1 MSGLSELGWDKDR
14 QEERDAL
21 DVEGRPAR
29 VVRHDGVKVLV
40 SNGESVE
47 HVSFP
52 RSLALAVG
60 DWVVVANETVQAL
73 LERRTVLERDHEI
86 RGPQLIA
93 SNIDL
98 VLIVFGSDRPLRES
112 KVMRFVA
119 FAWDI
124 GARPIV
130 IVSKID
136 LSDTLF
142 ETVDQIMAW
151 APKVEV
157 IATSIETGAGIAEV
171 FDLLKGRTGTF
182 IGESGAGK
190 SSLVNALMQDEV
202 AWVGEV
208 RETDAKGRHITSYRE
223 LHLLPNGGMIIDNP
237 GVRAL
242 GLSAEGE
249 GVESFFA
256 DIEQFG
262 SECRFRD
269 CSHRSEP
276 GCAVLA
282 AVADGAVSSHRHE
295 AYLRFIDEQG
305 AAQQRADAKG
315 LAAHFRRETAA
326 VREARE
332 SRDGDQLRPEE

>member
-1 MSGLSELGWDKDR
+1 MSGLSELGWDTAR
-14 QEERDAL
+14 QEERDSL
-21 DVEGRPAR
+21 EVEGQPVR

-40 SNGESVE
+40 SDGESAE

-60 DWVVVANETVQAL
+60 DWVIVANETVQTL

-98 VLIVFGSDRPLRES
+98 VLLVFGSDRPLRES

-136 LSDTLF
+136 LSDTYS
-142 ETVDQIMAW
+142 ESVDKIMAW
-151 APKVEV
+151 APDVEV
-157 IATSIETGAGIAEV
+157 ITTSVETGAGISEV

-202 AWVGEV
+202 AWIGEV
-208 RETDAKGRHITSYRE
+208 RETDAKGRHITSHRE
-223 LHLLPNGGMIIDNP
+223 LHLLPDGGMIIDNP

-242 GLSAEGE
+242 GLSADGE
-249 GVESFFA
+249 GVDAFFA
-256 DIEQFG
+256 DIEQLG
-262 SECRFRD
+262 SECRFRN
-269 CSHRSEP
+269 CSHRTEP

-282 AVADGAVSSHRHE
+282 AVAGGAVSLHRHT

-305 AAQQRADAKG
+305 EAQQRADAKG

-332 SRDGDQLRPEE
+332 ARDGDQLRPED

>member
-1 MSGLSELGWDKDR
+1 MSGLSELGWDRDR

-21 DVEGRPAR
+21 EVEGRPAR
-29 VVRHDGVKVLV
+29 VVRHDGVKVIV
-40 SNGESVE
+40 SDGESVE

-98 VLIVFGSDRPLRES
+98 VLIVFGSDRQLRES

-136 LSDTLF
+136 LFDTHSD
-142 ETVDQIMAW
+142 TVDQIMAW

-171 FDLLKGRTGTF
+171 FDLLEGRTGTF

-208 RETDAKGRHITSYRE
+208 RETDAKGRHITSHRE

-256 DIEQFG
+256 DIEQLG

-276 GCAVLA
+276 GCVVLA
-282 AVADGAVSSHRHE
+282 AVADGAVSSRRHE

-305 AAQQRADAKG
+305 AAQQRAKAKG

-332 SRDGDQLRPEE
+332 ARDGDQLTPED